1 VIRTTIVLC
10 SFWLLSGCSENSVL
24 PDWIGQFDQEPEP
37 AGTGLIR
44 DGKAAISI
52 AMHAY
57 LSMRQQD
64 VDSETHEAWESAH
77 EATLDRGVWTVAE
90 MTFPSFPS
98 WGLVFYI
105 SASDGRII
113 GISHRSPDGSTML
126 PLRIDHR
133 P

>member
-1 VIRTTIVLC
+1 
-10 SFWLLSGCSENSVL
+10 
-24 PDWIGQFDQEPEP
+24 
-37 AGTGLIR
+37 
-44 DGKAAISI
+44 
-52 AMHAY
+52 MHAY

-64 VDSETHEAWESAH
+64 VDSETHEAWESSS

-90 MTFPSFPS
+90 MTFPNSPS

-105 SASDGRII
+105 SASDGRIM
-113 GISHRSPDGSTML
+113 GISHRSPDGKTML